1 MDDSLLDLSD
11 DQLLV
16 QETQME
22 NSPATFSRKIINRLG
37 IVGHPITGSET
48 VDPTQQVT
56 YFTMTYDIK
65 ILYHGI
71 PNYQGSLNFHHAI
84 IILMYMCNKIKID
97 V

>member
-1 MDDSLLDLSD
+1 MLMMFMLIIANISVVKL
-11 DQLLV
+11 
-16 QETQME
+16 
-22 NSPATFSRKIINRLG
+22 NTFY
-37 IVGHPITGSET
+37 V
-48 VDPTQQVT
+48 VT

>member
-48 VDPTQQVT
+48 VDPTQQT
-56 YFTMTYDIK
+56 P
-65 ILYHGI
+65 I
-71 PNYQGSLNFHHAI
+71 PISYWYWYSLSNVHTR
-84 IILMYMCNKIKID
+84 D
-97 V
+97 